1 MGLLFL
7 LLLGQSFI
15 QFLNVSASVG
25 VGLFLS
31 RAGLLKCGLSFL
43 HSCYIM
49 FFIFLYSSGGEAS
62 EFVQSTR
69 NINAP
74 NPILG

>member
-1 MGLLFL
+1 MG
-7 LLLGQSFI
+7 
-15 QFLNVSASVG
+15 AE
-25 VGLFLS
+25 LFLS
-31 RAGLLKCGLSFL
+31 GGGALLKCGRSFL

-49 FFIFLYSSGGEAS
+49 FFMFLCSSGGEAS